1 MLQNVLKDFS
11 QHQIQSRDPLL
22 FFNKDSKK
30 KIKLGSLFCNKG
42 LFSCVLDVS
51 VTGNH
56 LKT

>member
-30 KIKLGSLFCNKG
+30 KNQTGVI
-42 LFSCVLDVS
+42 VLQ
-51 VTGNH
+51 
-56 LKT
+56 